1 MPKVLANG
9 INLHYLQVGEGPDVV
24 MLHGL
29 TGNLAV
35 WHLGAIP
42 ALRGSYRTTSYDLRG
57 HGRSDMPPS
66 GYTTL
71 DMAEDLRSLLDA
83 LGIERTHLV
92 GHSLGSD
99 VALHFAFLYPERVDR
114 IVAIEAGLAALVEVR
129 KSEDWAGWSE
139 WAKGIEN
146 YGGVQVP
153 REKWHDVG
161 YMLRASLNV
170 PIIFGMARGLPRK
183 GDQVLKLIDTT
194 TLVQDYEDTAGLSL
208 DALAQ
213 VTNPVL
219 LLYGSKSNYLGSFDV
234 LRHVLPNCT
243 TGLIEGGEH
252 FAPLQ
257 EPQQLIEYI
266 VPFLQ
271 GSPPVPPA
279 KAGDSEAPLELAG
292 E

>member
-9 INLHYLQVGEGPDVV
+9 IKIHYLQVGEGPDVV

-35 WHLGAIP
+35 WHFSAIP
-42 ALRGSYRTTSYDLRG
+42 ALRDDYRITSYDLRG
-57 HGRSDMPPS
+57 HGRSDMPSS

-71 DMAEDLRSLLDA
+71 DMAEDLRGLLDA
-83 LGIERTHLV
+83 LGIERPHLV
-92 GHSLGSD
+92 GHSLGAD

-129 KSEDWAGWSE
+129 KSEDWQGWSE
-139 WAKGIEN
+139 WAKAIEN
-146 YGGVQVP
+146 YGGTQVP
-153 REKWHDVG
+153 REKWHDVA

-194 TLVQDYEDTAGLSL
+194 TMVQDYENMAGLSL

-213 VTNPVL
+213 ITNPVL
-219 LLYGSKSNYLGSFDV
+219 LLYGSKSTYLGSYDV
-234 LRHVLPNCT
+234 LRKVLPNCT
-243 TGLIEGGEH
+243 TGLIQGGEH
-252 FAPLQ
+252 FAPIQ
-257 EPQQLIEYI
+257 EPQQLIEYLG
-266 VPFLQ
+266 PFLR
-271 GSPPVPPA
+271 GAPVVPSQPA
-279 KAGDSEAPLELAG
+279 D
-292 E
+292 